1 EDALHAIVIEWEP
14 LPALADPH
22 AALAPGAAPIHP
34 ELGDNLLFSARVD
47 SGGVDEAFACAHRVV
62 AARLH
67 TERHTA
73 VPLETRGVVAEYN
86 RGSGQLTV
94 HQSTQTPFMM
104 QALYARVL
112 GLPEHHIRVICGDV

>member
-1 EDALHAIVIEWEP
+1 LEGMKAALQYPLAVERATWQGEPVAVAVAQSRALAEDALHAIVIEWEP

-67 TERHTA
+67 TE
-73 VPLETRGVVAEYN
+73 
-86 RGSGQLTV
+86 
-94 HQSTQTPFMM
+94 
-104 QALYARVL
+104 
-112 GLPEHHIRVICGDV
+112 